1 MRKNLKA
8 GAAVLGILFAALHM
22 SANAALAEL
31 LITSSTAP
39 DIKNGTVLPDGVE
52 FNIPAGATVSILRK
66 PQQRT
71 YTLEGPFT
79 GTLLDYL
86 KRPKCG
92 WWRRLFGNCADGPRR
107 SDPVGGVRSARPP
120 VGGARSP
127 AK

>member
-8 GAAVLGILFAALHM
+8 SAVAIVILFAVQHM
-22 SANAALAEL
+22 SAGAALAEL

-39 DIKNGTVLPDGVE
+39 DLKNGTVLPDSVE

-79 GTLLDYL
+79 GTLLEYL

-92 WWRRLFGNCADGPRR
+92 WWRRLFGNCAETPRR
-107 SDPVGGVRSARPP
+107 SGPVGGVRSARPP